1 MVTLII
7 ELWVPLRV
15 GAVQLYHGVLIV
27 VVNCS
32 HIARVDPQPQEVKE
46 CHQTCVLV
54 L

>member
-1 MVTLII
+1 MVAFTA
-7 ELWVPLRV
+7 ELRVPLRV
-15 GAVQLYHGVLIV
+15 GAVQLYHGVLIL